1 MKKAFISIAIVFA
14 AAFATAGT
22 MRYADGDA
30 QHRKPN
36 EPATTQ
42 QPARP
47 RQPPQATPRDGQ
59 KPPSSDSPSNQ
70 AVPRPP
76 DARRD
81 PDGLRRGPARGPVV
95 VQYPGWPWWGY
106 PYPYGYPPAPWR
118 FYADWETTSVWLD
131 VSPKDA
137 QVYVDGY
144 YAGVVD
150 DFDGIFQHLTLRA
163 GPHLI
168 EMRKTG
174 YRPLA
179 VEINLYWGQSVTY
192 RRTMEPASEAD
203 SAVAFVGAPGF
214 EEGAVPPSPADINAP
229 PGDVRFDVTPKHA
242 AVYADGFYVGIVDDF
257 NGSQHLLLAPG
268 QHHVSL
274 RLDGYESVDVDLS
287 IDAGHTMTYR
297 TSLKKMN

>member
-70 AVPRPP
+70 AVPPPP

>member
-70 AVPRPP
+70 AVPPPP

-95 VQYPGWPWWGY
+95 VQYL
-106 PYPYGYPPAPWR
+106 
-118 FYADWETTSVWLD
+118 S
-131 VSPKDA
+131 
-137 QVYVDGY
+137 
-144 YAGVVD
+144 
-150 DFDGIFQHLTLRA
+150 
-163 GPHLI
+163 LI
-168 EMRKTG
+168 H
-174 YRPLA
+174 
-179 VEINLYWGQSVTY
+179 I
-192 RRTMEPASEAD
+192 
-203 SAVAFVGAPGF
+203 
-214 EEGAVPPSPADINAP
+214 
-229 PGDVRFDVTPKHA
+229 
-242 AVYADGFYVGIVDDF
+242 
-257 NGSQHLLLAPG
+257 
-268 QHHVSL
+268 
-274 RLDGYESVDVDLS
+274 
-287 IDAGHTMTYR
+287 
-297 TSLKKMN
+297 